1 MLNADPTT
9 RRLAVWDYVRV
20 EGPRN
25 DVRREDNR
33 WPLVPLA
40 RQLLVSNLAPDGVVR
55 IEFTAAFPH
64 IDGFGVWL
72 GTTTD
77 EEREAL
83 GDNPR
88 YGDVR
93 QALIDCGFTAEQLTD
108 LVTTAPSHETVDRDY
123 EGSWFYALR

>member
-1 MLNADPTT
+1 M
-9 RRLAVWDYVRV
+9 WDYVRV

-25 DVRREDNR
+25 DVRREDSR
-33 WPLVPLA
+33 WPLLPIA
-40 RQLLVSNLAPDGVVR
+40 RQFLVSHLAPDGVVR
-55 IEFTAAFPH
+55 VEFTAAFPD

-72 GTTTD
+72 CTATD

-83 GDNPR
+83 GTDNPR

-108 LVTTAPSHETVDRDY
+108 LVTTAQSQETVDRDY